1 VATAAREVRPAARA
15 EPGVPVR
22 AALAGPAPTVL
33 MAPTADVHGDRRPQL
48 FIVPKTLVANPSRL
62 QRELRPEL
70 GRHLS
75 NLTRRETPDS
85 AGALHA

>member
-1 VATAAREVRPAARA
+1 
-15 EPGVPVR
+15 
-22 AALAGPAPTVL
+22 

-48 FIVPKTLVANPSRL
+48 FIGPKPLVAKSSRF

-70 GRHLS
+70 GRRLS

-85 AGALHA
+85 AAVLYA